1 MNRNYK
7 ATLRSDKNRRGS
19 QKLSE
24 LKPGRP
30 DQANVPPV
38 LKDMGS
44 MSPMR
49 GGKFSSHVDQTD
61 F

>member
-7 ATLRSDKNRRGS
+7 ATLRSNKDRWGS

-38 LKDMGS
+38 LEDMGS
-44 MSPMR
+44 ASPMR
-49 GGKFSSHVDQTD
+49 GGKFLSHVDHTN